1 VEITGGMREK
11 EAGEQRKSNAGRE
24 VFWL

>member
-1 VEITGGMREK
+1 VEITRGMRKK